1 MKAQSEE
8 LDWKLVVKSL
18 KTSTKPDRKLLIE
31 EVIREQTGDEVPLR
45 AARKVL
51 LMLAV
56 DALAARPRLVA
67 VHGEGVIC
75 IVGLKDLL
83 EMLAEPGPTLGEVMS
98 RGPDPGKF

>member
-1 MKAQSEE
+1 MKAQPER
-8 LDWKLVVKSL
+8 LDWKLAVRGL
-18 KTSTKPDRKLLIE
+18 KMKVDPDRKLLIE
-31 EVIREQTGDEVPLR
+31 KAIREAAGEEVPLR
-45 AARKVL
+45 AARKGLL
-51 LMLAV
+51 LMAV
-56 DALAARPRLVA
+56 DALGSRPRLVA

>member
-56 DALAARPRLVA
+56 DALAARPRLVS
-67 VHGEGVIC
+67 VRGEGVVC
-75 IVGLKDLL
+75 IVGLGDLL
-83 EMLAEPGPTLGEVMS
+83 EVLAEPGPTLGEVMAALNIGA
-98 RGPDPGKF
+98 R